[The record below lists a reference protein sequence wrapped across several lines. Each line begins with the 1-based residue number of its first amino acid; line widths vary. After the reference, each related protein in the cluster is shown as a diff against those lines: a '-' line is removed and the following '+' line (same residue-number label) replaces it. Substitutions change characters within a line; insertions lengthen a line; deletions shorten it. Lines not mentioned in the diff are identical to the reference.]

1 MEENWKIIC
10 QYSLFSNRIEQLD
23 NICQKYYAGVSFR
36 FVQEYLQPVVEL
48 IDSLRITLEE
58 YYCTNSL
65 KPHPWLQRFENIIR
79 YAIHPYEINADIF
92 PGDFCVYI
100 AETSPRTLLLRYYL
114 NGIYKTITLSSAD
127 CVLMVSENWIEML
140 NITDNCNYL
149 KCIIWNQ
156 NDFERISWDKLLS
169 MHNEESSPVHSKS
182 LSIELWNEGSLS
194 AWMVLDVNFELLHNQ
209 VAYLPGSRDKRGG
222 SVIFFD
228 TSETSW
234 ENIKADSEEFAKLLM
249 YYYKI
254 PRESVQKKGLS
265 LVIDAR
271 QMNNAQTIIECIGKA
286 ISTLQRNLPGAVYM
300 TYLLLPKDSLMLLVP
315 LSKIKESLN
324 FEFQLISSLEKLHN
338 EIDKSNLPI
347 VFGGTLEYDHQK
359 WIKFRTQVE
368 PFMVGCRSAAKY
380 AINLMSNLNKS
391 DPIYS
396 KEDFLK
402 LLELHKEKSNEILCN
417 SRLIHLQQEGIQII
431 SWWKNCEDQNMKT
444 EDFIDTIDCVK
455 QLYSQVNL
463 LFNRLQLN
471 MNKRQEKIELYLKT
485 SLFEETSQKITTW
498 IQKDAFLIL
507 EQPNEIGDS
516 IGHAQSL
523 MSEFSKFSQLSEEN
537 IQCAEENII
546 LGNQLLKLPVLKDI
560 HESIKDTLVT
570 LEKYLKD
577 FILKYSE
584 RKKKLTKSLDFHTLV
599 LEAHQ
604 WWMTGL
610 QYIAHMNMEEIQ
622 THEGIAHLKNSLCHF
637 IKENPFLK
645 ESQIARITELAHHL
659 GSKYVEQAEQN
670 SKRCLEVQEMLQ
682 VKQNQIAGAEE
693 RLKRNWDQYSSDPD
707 NENSSGIKDD
717 DVSTEADEDLYQD
730 AKSVSD
736 CFDLVN
742 FPVYSWQGSQYDEND
757 ANLAVFDAAMPFKM
771 KERLRFIIEE
781 MINTEYQYVHSLEYV
796 LVNYL
801 PEMDSDH
808 LPPTLKGRKNI
819 LFGNIDRIY
828 EFHKRHFSHDIE
840 SYRHAPLQIGK
851 CFLKWERQFYVYA
864 QYNKNKPKSD
874 EIWNDFANVYFEAK
888 MKQLNDKL
896 DLASYLI
903 KPVQRLGKYSLLLRD
918 MISCCDP
925 KDPRVS
931 EMKMAHEL
939 MKFQLR
945 HGNDLLAMD
954 AIRNAD
960 VNLKEEGCLL
970 RQADFIVWYGKRKR
984 LRRVFLFEHSIVFT
998 KAKEQKAHGDHFIYK
1013 HSIKTVDLGL
1023 TANIGDSGLKFE
1035 VWYRRWKKGRTSDAY
1050 ILQATTEEIKA
1061 AWTSDITRILWRQ
1074 ATRNKEYGL
1083 TEVSTGISVES
1094 TPSAIFPD
1102 SGVQLNSYSRQR
1114 EISPR
1119 SLDININKRLSW
1131 VSAGDSSGSSG
1142 VHDLGSLPEDPPCIS
1157 PRDEK
1162 NYCKRAEGSSKSSST
1177 QRKFS
1182 QQFNLPLT
1190 YNEADITF
1198 RRDQSNVYDGF
1209 FIRNN
1214 VFRKTIQYDGT
1225 PALDRTKTGL
1235 TKKIYKKYSS
1245 GKPRF
1250 ATQPIILPSN
1260 FSEVYKKTN
1269 TVKYRKVL
1277 SERPTSPESIVE
1289 CVEEDTLANK
1299 LNSLL
1304 IGNDTNNTSIKKP
1317 ISPMLCKKAY
1327 TQGDLSIYKDFP
1339 QTYCFDN
1346 TKPLKQYSYFQSK
1359 TPMAEGSNKFLN
1371 LQSLS
1376 CDPLHSCST
1385 NISENLRLKS
1395 PNKSISL
1402 STTTFF
1408 TSKDSKKQT
1417 MLPTF
1422 LRKRLSKSFTDLL

>member
-1 MEENWKIIC
+1 M
-10 QYSLFSNRIEQLD
+10 
-23 NICQKYYAGVSFR
+23 
-36 FVQEYLQPVVEL
+36 
-48 IDSLRITLEE
+48 EE
-58 YYCTNSL
+58 YYCTTSL
-65 KPHPWLQRFENIIR
+65 KPHPWLQRFENIVK

-92 PGDFCVYI
+92 SGDFCVYI

-114 NGIYKTITLSSAD
+114 NGVYKTITLSSAD

-149 KCIIWNQ
+149 KCIIWNE
-156 NDFERISWDKLLS
+156 NDFERISWDKLLL
-169 MHNEESSPVHSKS
+169 MHSEESSPVHSKS
-182 LSIELWNEGSLS
+182 FSIELWNEGSLS
-194 AWMVLDVNFELLHNQ
+194 AGMVLDVNFELLHNQ
-209 VAYLPGSRDKRGG
+209 AYLPGSRDKRGG
-222 SVIFFD
+222 SVIFLD

-234 ENIKADSEEFAKLLM
+234 ENIKVDSEEVAKLLM

-271 QMNNAQTIIECIGKA
+271 QINNAQTIIECIGKA
-286 ISTLQRNLPGAVYM
+286 ISTLQKNCPGAVYM

-324 FEFQLISSLEKLHN
+324 FE
-338 EIDKSNLPI
+338 
-347 VFGGTLEYDHQK
+347 
-359 WIKFRTQVE
+359 
-368 PFMVGCRSAAKY
+368 
-380 AINLMSNLNKS
+380 
-391 DPIYS
+391 
-396 KEDFLK
+396 
-402 LLELHKEKSNEILCN
+402 
-417 SRLIHLQQEGIQII
+417 II
-431 SWWKNCEDQNMKT
+431 
-444 EDFIDTIDCVK
+444 
-455 QLYSQVNL
+455 
-463 LFNRLQLN
+463 
-471 MNKRQEKIELYLKT
+471 
-485 SLFEETSQKITTW
+485 TW
-498 IQKDAFLIL
+498 IQKDGFLIL
-507 EQPNEIGDS
+507 EQQIEIGDS

-523 MSEFSKFSQLSEEN
+523 MSEFSKFSQVSEEN

-622 THEGIAHLKNSLCHF
+622 THEGITHLKNSLCHF

-742 FPVYSWQGSQYDEND
+742 FPVYSWQESQYDEND
-757 ANLAVFDAAMPFKM
+757 ANLAVFDAAMPAKM

-874 EIWNDFANVYFEAK
+874 EIWNDFANAYFEAK

-954 AIRNAD
+954 AIKNAD

-984 LRRVFLFEHSIVFT
+984 VRRVFLFEHSIVFT

-1050 ILQATTEEIKA
+1050 ILQATTEEIKV

-1162 NYCKRAEGSSKSSST
+1162 NYCKREGSSKSSSI

-1198 RRDQSNVYDGF
+1198 RRDQSNSYDGS

-1225 PALDRTKTGL
+1225 PALDRTKIGS

-1289 CVEEDTLANK
+1289 CVEEDTLSNK

-1304 IGNDTNNTSIKKP
+1304 KENDTNNTSIKKP

-1346 TKPLKQYSYFQSK
+1346 TKPLKQYSFFQSK

-1385 NISENLRLKS
+1385 NTSENLRLKN

>member
-1 MEENWKIIC
+1 MENSYFKR
-10 QYSLFSNRIEQLD
+10 N
-23 NICQKYYAGVSFR
+23 
-36 FVQEYLQPVVEL
+36 
-48 IDSLRITLEE
+48 TE
-58 YYCTNSL
+58 YYCTTSL
-65 KPHPWLQRFENIIR
+65 KPHPWLQRFENIVK

-92 PGDFCVYI
+92 SGDFCVYI

-114 NGIYKTITLSSAD
+114 NGVYKTITLSSAD

-149 KCIIWNQ
+149 KCIIWNE
-156 NDFERISWDKLLS
+156 NDFERISWDKLLL
-169 MHNEESSPVHSKS
+169 MHSEESSPVHSKS
-182 LSIELWNEGSLS
+182 FSIELWNEGSLS
-194 AWMVLDVNFELLHNQ
+194 AGMVLDVNFELLHNQ
-209 VAYLPGSRDKRGG
+209 AYLPGSRDKRGG
-222 SVIFFD
+222 SVIFLD

-234 ENIKADSEEFAKLLM
+234 ENIKVDSEEVAKLLM

-271 QMNNAQTIIECIGKA
+271 QINNAQTIIECIGKA
-286 ISTLQRNLPGAVYM
+286 ISTLQKNCPGAVYM

-324 FEFQLISSLEKLHN
+324 FE
-338 EIDKSNLPI
+338 
-347 VFGGTLEYDHQK
+347 
-359 WIKFRTQVE
+359 
-368 PFMVGCRSAAKY
+368 
-380 AINLMSNLNKS
+380 
-391 DPIYS
+391 
-396 KEDFLK
+396 
-402 LLELHKEKSNEILCN
+402 
-417 SRLIHLQQEGIQII
+417 II
-431 SWWKNCEDQNMKT
+431 
-444 EDFIDTIDCVK
+444 
-455 QLYSQVNL
+455 
-463 LFNRLQLN
+463 
-471 MNKRQEKIELYLKT
+471 
-485 SLFEETSQKITTW
+485 TW
-498 IQKDAFLIL
+498 IQKDGFLIL
-507 EQPNEIGDS
+507 EQQIEIGDS

-523 MSEFSKFSQLSEEN
+523 MSEFSKFSQVSEEN

-622 THEGIAHLKNSLCHF
+622 THEGITHLKNSLCHF

-742 FPVYSWQGSQYDEND
+742 FPVYSWQESQYDEND
-757 ANLAVFDAAMPFKM
+757 ANLAVFDAAMPAKM

-874 EIWNDFANVYFEAK
+874 EIWNDFANAYFEAK

-954 AIRNAD
+954 AIKNAD

-984 LRRVFLFEHSIVFT
+984 VRRVFLFEHSIVFT

-1050 ILQATTEEIKA
+1050 ILQATTEEIKV

-1162 NYCKRAEGSSKSSST
+1162 NYCKREGSSKSSSI

-1198 RRDQSNVYDGF
+1198 RRDQSNSYDGS

-1225 PALDRTKTGL
+1225 PALDRTKIGS

-1289 CVEEDTLANK
+1289 CVEEDTLSNK

-1304 IGNDTNNTSIKKP
+1304 KENDTNNTSIKKP

-1346 TKPLKQYSYFQSK
+1346 TKPLKQYSFFQSK

-1385 NISENLRLKS
+1385 NTSENLRLKN